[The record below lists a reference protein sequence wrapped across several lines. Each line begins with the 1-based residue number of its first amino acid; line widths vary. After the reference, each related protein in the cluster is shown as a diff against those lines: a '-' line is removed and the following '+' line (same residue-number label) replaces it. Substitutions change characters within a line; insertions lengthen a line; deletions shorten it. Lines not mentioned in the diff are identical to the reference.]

1 MERWKHLRDAFIR
14 SEKNFKQSKASGSQ
28 ASKRK
33 KYIFNDELQFLRKI
47 YKERETEE
55 SYDNEDEEIAGP
67 SAASV
72 LTEVTEIEGS
82 TKAVV
87 SKAKPPTRQHKKMDD
102 VDLKILRA
110 MEQTEPEK
118 K

>member
-1 MERWKHLRDAFIR
+1 MKRWKHLRDAFIR
-14 SEKNFKQSKASGSQ
+14 SEKNCKQSKASVSQ

-47 YKERETEE
+47 YKEREIEE

-72 LTEVTEIEGS
+72 LREVTEIEGS
-82 TKAVV
+82 TKQLFQKQNRLQDNIKRWMM
-87 SKAKPPTRQHKKMDD
+87 ST
-102 VDLKILRA
+102 
-110 MEQTEPEK
+110 
-118 K
+118 